1 MRCAVFCEKFGDST
15 NRPPLFNEEKE
26 IMSGIKKIN
35 HVAIVVEDIESALVF
50 WRDQLGLVLDHVEDV
65 PSQASK
71 VAFIPVGDG
80 EVELVQPTDM
90 DTGLGKYLE
99 KRGEGMHHLCIEV
112 EDIDAML
119 ADLKVRGV
127 RLIDEVPRDL
137 PGRRMAF
144 IHPKASNGV
153 LVELYELTD

>member
-1 MRCAVFCEKFGDST
+1 
-15 NRPPLFNEEKE
+15 
-26 IMSGIKKIN
+26 MSNIKKIN
-35 HVAIVVEDIESALVF
+35 HIAIVVENIEDALGF
-50 WRDQLGLVLDHVEDV
+50 WQDQLGLKLDHVEDV

-71 VAFIPVGDG
+71 VAFLPVGEG

-90 DTGLGKYLE
+90 NSGLGRYLE

-112 EDIDAML
+112 EDIDSML
-119 ADLKVRGV
+119 KDLKAKGV
-127 RLIDEVPRDL
+127 RLIDEEPHDL

-153 LVELYELTD
+153 LVELYEIID

>member
-1 MRCAVFCEKFGDST
+1 M
-15 NRPPLFNEEKE
+15 
-26 IMSGIKKIN
+26 MSKINKIN
-35 HVAIVVEDIESALVF
+35 HVAIVVEQIEDALTF
-50 WRDQLGLVLDHVEDV
+50 WRDQLGLMLDHVEEV

-71 VAFIPVGDG
+71 VAFMPVGEG

-90 DTGLGKYLE
+90 DSGLGKYLQ

-112 EDIDAML
+112 EDIDGML
-119 ADLKVRGV
+119 ANLKAKGV
-127 RLIDEVPRDL
+127 LLIDEVARDL

-144 IHPKASNGV
+144 IHPKAANGV